1 MAFCCASCWSIIACV
16 WACAPRPM
24 GTPPFESLATETQ
37 SHREEKRL
45 WNHRCTLM
53 NTDERRK
60 EELDRDNATGA
71 DSSRFS
77 SSAFIRV
84 YLCASV
90 VSFALC
96 FLRATV
102 SLRLNRFTEFG
113 GKNMATDRASNP
125 GGLSAGRRRARWAE
139 GEMPGRRPGR
149 ARRRR
154 CVRRHEEPGSFANG
168 AAVCRRRDRA
178 ANRFPP

>member
-71 DSSRFS
+71 DGSRFS
-77 SSAFIRV
+77 SSGFIRV

-96 FLRATV
+96 FLRASAAKSFYGIRREKQGHGSRV
-102 SLRLNRFTEFG
+102 QPS
-113 GKNMATDRASNP
+113 RAK
-125 GGLSAGRRRARWAE
+125 
-139 GEMPGRRPGR
+139 RRPKERAMGGGR
-149 ARRRR
+149 NAWTSSRPR
-154 CVRRHEEPGSFANG
+154 AA
-168 AAVCRRRDRA
+168 AAVRA
-178 ANRFPP
+178 AS